1 MLTTHRVLPMPETRP
16 TPLIAGVD
24 EAGRGPLAGPVVCA
38 AVVLPANFSALDQ
51 LDDSKKLSE
60 KRRAALSAIIRAEAE
75 LDRLPPAL
83 VPLPAQLQPYP
94 FHGREARPPSP
105 SAPAPYRRTPDRSH
119 HATPLKHR
127 HPY

>member
-60 KRRAALSAIIRAEAE
+60 KRRAALPRERFGPCSRTCSSEGARES
-75 LDRLPPAL
+75 RHGLPEFGRPAFL
-83 VPLPAQLQPYP
+83 N
-94 FHGREARPPSP
+94 
-105 SAPAPYRRTPDRSH
+105 
-119 HATPLKHR
+119 
-127 HPY
+127 

>member
-1 MLTTHRVLPMPETRP
+1 MPETRP

-60 KRRAALSAIIRAEAE
+60 KRRAALSAIIRAEARVGQRRPE
-75 LDRLPPAL
+75 
-83 VPLPAQLQPYP
+83 
-94 FHGREARPPSP
+94 EARGGD
-105 SAPAPYRRTPDRSH
+105 AAAFFEDQRR
-119 HATPLKHR
+119 
-127 HPY
+127 

>member
-1 MLTTHRVLPMPETRP
+1 MRRCDTRHEEVLLTTHRVLPMPETRP

-60 KRRAALSAIIRAEAE
+60 KRRAALSAIIRAEARVGVMH
-75 LDRLPPAL
+75 D
-83 VPLPAQLQPYP
+83 
-94 FHGREARPPSP
+94 
-105 SAPAPYRRTPDRSH
+105 
-119 HATPLKHR
+119 
-127 HPY
+127 